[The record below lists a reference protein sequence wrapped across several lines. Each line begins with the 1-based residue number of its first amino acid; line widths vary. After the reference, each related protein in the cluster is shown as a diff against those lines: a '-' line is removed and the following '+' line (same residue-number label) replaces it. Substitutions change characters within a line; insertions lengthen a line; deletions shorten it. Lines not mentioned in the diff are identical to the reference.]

1 LLKKNNPDEY
11 SELADIRSRYETLK
25 NSNIKLG
32 EKQKEIQIEYEELKT
47 SKANFVNSTNIDI
60 MSLNNQIT
68 NKQSEKEKMDEEQ
81 NKIKGKQEEDTA
93 KALKK
98 TSEIGLILMAIDNL
112 YNKCLI
118 GKNQSK
124 YESTMNKNKSFKERT
139 EAAMKKLDSIAD
151 DYEDF
156 DENLKDLKDQK
167 KK

>member
-1 LLKKNNPDEY
+1 
-11 SELADIRSRYETLK
+11 
-25 NSNIKLG
+25 
-32 EKQKEIQIEYEELKT
+32 
-47 SKANFVNSTNIDI
+47 